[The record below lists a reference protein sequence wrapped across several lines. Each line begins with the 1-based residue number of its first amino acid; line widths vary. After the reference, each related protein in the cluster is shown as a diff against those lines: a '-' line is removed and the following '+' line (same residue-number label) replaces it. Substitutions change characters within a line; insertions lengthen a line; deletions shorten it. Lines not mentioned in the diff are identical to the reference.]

1 MNNHQKHSCVCVCV
15 FLLLF
20 FLKDTFSLLAQAD
33 NLSDSFTKEISHIVT
48 IIPEQFS
55 SHVIICNN
63 C

>member
-1 MNNHQKHSCVCVCV
+1 MCVV
-15 FLLLF
+15 FFFFLF
-20 FLKDTFSLLAQAD
+20 VFLKDTFSLLAQAD

-55 SHVIICNN
+55 SHVIMCNN

>member
-1 MNNHQKHSCVCVCV
+1 MNNHQKHSCVV
-15 FLLLF
+15 FFFLFLF

-55 SHVIICNN
+55 SHVIMCNN